1 MAMPLLEGAARPDV
15 WLEALVRTV
24 AAQPGALTK
33 VVFELQSIDWTT
45 RKPVPDRELAAQL
58 QRLQRLGAVN
68 IGYYP
73 DDFIADRPALATI
86 KPALSLQNF
95 PRKD

>member
-1 MAMPLLEGAARPDV
+1 VATQPEG
-15 WLEALVRTV
+15 LKRT
-24 AAQPGALTK
+24 
-33 VVFELQSIDWTT
+33 VFELQSVDWNT
-45 RKPVPDRELAAQL
+45 RKPVPESTLAAQM
-58 QRLQRLGAVN
+58 QRIQRLGAVN

-73 DDFIADRPALATI
+73 DDFLADRPALAAI

>member
-1 MAMPLLEGAARPDV
+1 MAMPLLEGEAKPDI
-15 WLEALVRTV
+15 WLESLVRKV
-24 AAQPGALTK
+24 AAQTGGLAKT
-33 VVFELQSIDWTT
+33 VFELQSVDWNT
-45 RKPVPDRELAAQL
+45 RMPVPVATLAAQL

-73 DDFIADRPALATI
+73 DDFIADRPALAAI